1 MTAIIDDTYAE
12 AFKSM
17 YSEILVTAVN
27 RKWLDQKYNEYDN
40 GWTK

>member
-27 RKWLDQKYNEYDN
+27 RKWLDHAI
-40 GWTK
+40 

>member
-17 YSEILVTAVN
+17 YSQVLITAIN
-27 RKWLDQKYNEYDN
+27 RKWLNYAVNAA
-40 GWTK
+40 T